1 MPVNVTNDPY
11 RNQILILETV
21 LLLNTWELLRQ
32 AKLKTDYSPTTYI
45 PFLHY
50 RLIKNKKIL
59 RI

>member
-32 AKLKTDYSPTTYI
+32 AKLKTDYSPKTYLFCI
-45 PFLHY
+45 IGL
-50 RLIKNKKIL
+50 
-59 RI
+59 